1 MTKTASRIDRDKI
14 YDDLRIISSKGNSGH
29 FIEDFM
35 EAYYF
40 SASAITKIRKGIEKS
55 SVKGCLVQKKSFYF
69 QEVPFGQSVENAF
82 VRAQSSASPS
92 ERFIIVTDYKKF
104 MARDNNTKMNINIAF
119 NELAEQYE
127 FFLPLCGIEKH
138 QDVVENVA
146 DVKAAQKMAELFDE
160 IKKDNLDN
168 AEWNLTDKTLTDA
181 QKKKIE
187 HNYALFFTRL
197 LFCLFADDTRIFKDN
212 QFQTAIEQ
220 HTDEDGKNVNS
231 WIEGLFEVLDLPN
244 NKRLEISHSYL
255 KFPYVN
261 GGLFRDKIAVPRFTY
276 KSRKKLLECC
286 GSDWSQINPDIF
298 GSMFQGVISP
308 EQRSELGQHYTSVS
322 NIMKVIK
329 PLFLDDLHEE
339 LNSIKG
345 NDKKL
350 DAFRVKLSKIKIFD
364 PACGSGNFLIIA
376 YKELCRLEMEAM
388 DSYVNRPLPFL
399 SILLE
404 NFYGI
409 EIDDFPCEVARLS
422 LWLAQHQI
430 NLECYD
436 KYGNSN
442 PTLPLSPSGHIVCG
456 NACRLDWEK
465 VCPCNDGEQV
475 FICGNPPY
483 VGGGTETMTSLQKE
497 DRLIAFND
505 NLLHGRLDYIS
516 CWFFKGSK
524 YLKNHAKT
532 LLAFVA
538 TDSLFQGVQLVLWDY
553 LFDEGLEIFFAYKSF
568 KWKNNAINNANVMV
582 SVVGICIK
590 NEHPKKSLFDNG
602 ACIITDSISP
612 YLTDGPKYVVT
623 PSNNPLSELPKMSFG
638 TKFSDGGYLILSDE
652 EKDELIKSN
661 PNASVF
667 IKKFIGADEFLNGKT
682 RWCIWIK
689 DDQVNDAMAIP
700 EIKRR
705 IEGVRNMRLASKATS
720 TQDKATIPWKAVQIC
735 YKDSNA
741 ILMSRV
747 SSENRKY
754 IPVGYLQNGTVITD
768 RAFAIYDAPLWLF
781 SVIESLMFMS
791 WLRITSGRRG
801 TSISFSNTLTYNTFP
816 FPSLT
821 EAQKVRLETT
831 AMGILMARENH
842 YDMTLAQQYDPE
854 KMPLDLREAHDANDL
869 LVDSLYRKSGF
880 ANDDER
886 LAELF
891 KRYKK
896 LVEEAK

>member
-1 MTKTASRIDRDKI
+1 MAKTASRIDRDKI
-14 YDDLRIISSKGNSGH
+14 YDDLRIISSNGNSGH

-35 EAYYF
+35 KAYYF
-40 SASAITKIRKGIEKS
+40 SVSAITKIRKGIEKS
-55 SVKGCLVQKKSFYF
+55 SVRGCLVQKKSFYF

-104 MARDNNTKMNINIAF
+104 MARDNNTKMNINVAF

-160 IKKDNLDN
+160 IKKDNLDS
-168 AEWNLTDKTLTDA
+168 ADWNLTDKTLTDV

-197 LFCLFADDTRIFKDN
+197 LFCLFADDTHIFEDN

-220 HTDEDGKNVNS
+220 HTDEDGKNVS
-231 WIEGLFEVLDLPN
+231 LWIEGLFEVLDLPN
-244 NKRLEISHSYL
+244 NKRLGISHSYL

-261 GGLFRDKIAVPRFTY
+261 GGLFRDRIAVPRFTY

-475 FICGNPPY
+475 YICGNPPFL
-483 VGGGTETMTSLQKE
+483 GGNLLEEWNKE
-497 DRLIAFND
+497 DKE
-505 NLLHGRLDYIS
+505 LLFPNMKESGVLDYVS
-516 CWFFKGSK
+516 CWYKQASK
-524 YLKNHAKT
+524 YICRKHQT
-532 LLAFVA
+532 RCAFVS
-538 TDSLFQGVQLVLWDY
+538 TNSICQGRQVVLWPEI
-553 LFDEGLEIFFAYKSF
+553 LKKNLEIYFAYTPF
-568 KWKNNAINNANVMV
+568 KWKNNASNNAVV
-582 SVVGICIK
+582 TVVIVGIRYASNFSKFIFSP
-590 NEHPKKSLFDNG
+590 ESKSLVKEIN
-602 ACIITDSISP
+602 C
-612 YLTDGPKYVVT
+612 YLTDAKIDEYVKESRQSISKNI
-623 PSNNPLSELPKMSFG
+623 PPISFG
-638 TKFSDGGYLILSDE
+638 SMANDDGYLILSTTEKE
-652 EKDELIKSN
+652 EITN
-661 PNASVF
+661 CYPNSERF
-667 IKKFIGADEFLNGKT
+667 LKKFIGSEEFINGKE
-682 RWCIWIK
+682 RWCIWI
-689 DDQVNDAMAIP
+689 DDSMLETALSVTPIKERIESVKQVRQRSKRVSTQKLSLTPWKFGEIRHKNASSIIIPRHSSERREYIPIGYLDKETVIADSALAINDAPM
-700 EIKRR
+700 
-705 IEGVRNMRLASKATS
+705 
-720 TQDKATIPWKAVQIC
+720 
-735 YKDSNA
+735 
-741 ILMSRV
+741 
-747 SSENRKY
+747 
-754 IPVGYLQNGTVITD
+754 
-768 RAFAIYDAPLWLF
+768 WLF
-781 SVIESLMFMS
+781 SIIESKTHMAWVRTVGGKLET
-791 WLRITSGRRG
+791 RYRY
-801 TSISFSNTLTYNTFP
+801 SNTLCYNTFP
-816 FPSLT
+816 FPTLT
-821 EAQKVRLETT
+821 EAQKAQLETT
-831 AMGILMARENH
+831 AMGILMARETH
-842 YDMTLAQQYDPE
+842 YDMTLAQQYDPD